1 MLLAGEA
8 ATGKTTFVE
17 VLVEP
22 QHPYINSP
30 IHPAVG
36 TTHLRLLLSR
46 EVQGQSQA
54 SPWTGRHPDSKGFL
68 LFLLEDLH
76 LAASGEESGGKESS
90 SFLLTV
96 KSLAVLIDSQTYT
109 YRPDLSVPF
118 LMSSLNI
125 FSLHL
130 LSEYPCPLHPLQ
142 Y

>member
-30 IHPAVG
+30 VHPAVS

-54 SPWTGRHPDSKGFL
+54 SPWTARHLDSKGFL

-90 SFLLTV
+90 SFLLTL
-96 KSLAVLIDSQTYT
+96 KSLAVFIDSQTYI
-109 YRPDLSVPF
+109 YSPDLSVPF
-118 LMSSLNI
+118 LISS
-125 FSLHL
+125 
-130 LSEYPCPLHPLQ
+130 
-142 Y
+142 

>member
-1 MLLAGEA
+1 MVDLLLSEGHPVLLAGEA

-30 IHPAVG
+30 VHPAVS

-54 SPWTGRHPDSKGFL
+54 SSWTARHLDSKGFL

-96 KSLAVLIDSQTYT
+96 KSLAIFIDSQTYT

-118 LMSSLNI
+118 LISSQ
-125 FSLHL
+125 STYAH
-130 LSEYPCPLHPLQ
+130 
-142 Y
+142 